1 MKTSD
6 AFPILKQAPIL
17 LTRLCPHFLRKCR
30 KPNTSRGDPDYVPI
44 VKFSKLY
51 RSLATLFKQ
60 NQDIAE
66 FQHLVSINLCTQ
78 SHWNL

>member
-1 MKTSD
+1 MKISD
-6 AFPILKQAPIL
+6 AFPIFKQAPIS
-17 LTRLCPHFLRKCR
+17 LTRLSPHFLRKCR
-30 KPNTSRGDPDYVPI
+30 KPNPSRGDPDYVPI

-60 NQDIAE
+60 NEDIAE